1 MIPPKTRKYLLIGT
15 ISAFVGILYFVYLYF
30 SKTGD
35 YPGITKLFLPYLV
48 SIAISVIISFSV
60 FFSDHQLN
68 RAIGWTK
75 RPGFRF
81 VTGWVI
87 NSILAMTIALAGS
100 WWYLGNF
107 HATLDPEILWNKY
120 EESGLKLLIL
130 IGVGMLIYSVI
141 YLALFSYNQYA
152 IAQIRSAKQDRK
164 QLALQFEALKGQLSP
179 HYLFNCLNTI
189 SSLIYKDV
197 HLAEDFI
204 RRLAQT
210 YQYILDTNDKNFVAL
225 EEEVEFVKS
234 YNYLLKVRFEN
245 NLQLDINLPPNV
257 MKSKIPPL
265 TLQMLV
271 ENAVKHN
278 TISKEHPLYIYITAQ
293 DNSELWVINTKTEA
307 PKKINSFNVGLD
319 NIRNRYRLLTERAI
333 KVEDD
338 QKFTVQL
345 PILEDRE
352 VNVSDLK
359 YLA

>member
-1 MIPPKTRKYLLIGT
+1 MILTKLKKHLLVACV
-15 ISAFVGILYFVYLYF
+15 SAFTGIHYFVYLYF

-35 YPGITKLFLPYLV
+35 FPSVAKLPISYLACV
-48 SIAISVIISFSV
+48 GISVALGFAV
-60 FFSDHQLN
+60 FLSDNYLN
-68 RAIGWTK
+68 RSIGWSK

-87 NSILAMTIALAGS
+87 NSVIAMVIAFLGG
-100 WWYLGNF
+100 WLFLGNF
-107 HATLDPEILWNKY
+107 HSTHDLSILWAKY
-120 EESGLKLLIL
+120 EGSGLKLMVL
-130 IGVGMLIYSVI
+130 IGVGILIYSVI

-152 IAQIRSAKQDRK
+152 IAQIKSAKQGRK

-189 SSLIYKDV
+189 SSLIYKDI

-210 YQYILDTNDKNFVAL
+210 YQYILDTNDKNFVLL
-225 EEEVEFVKS
+225 EEEIEFVKS

-245 NLQLDINLPPNV
+245 NLQLYINLSPGV

-293 DNSELWVINTKTEA
+293 NNTELRVINTKTA
-307 PKKINSFNVGLD
+307 TPKGISSFNMGLD
-319 NIRNRYRLLTERAI
+319 NIRSRYRLFTEKAI
-333 KVEDD
+333 RVEND

-352 VNVSDLK
+352 IKVSKLK
-359 YLA
+359 HLA